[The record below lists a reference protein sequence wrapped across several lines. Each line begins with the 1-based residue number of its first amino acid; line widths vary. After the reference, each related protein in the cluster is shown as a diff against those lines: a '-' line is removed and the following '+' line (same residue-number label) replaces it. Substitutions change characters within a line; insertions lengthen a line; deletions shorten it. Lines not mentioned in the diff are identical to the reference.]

1 MFIRQKVAFDE
12 RNQLLTMTLSEIGER
27 KHVEESFIGHR
38 LRTFRMDVAQYYPFC
53 T

>member
-1 MFIRQKVAFDE
+1 MLIFNSSGQTA
-12 RNQLLTMTLSEIGER
+12 
-27 KHVEESFIGHR
+27 FIGHR